1 MSGNLQEI
9 AKVIQSSQS
18 ILLSTHREPDGDGL
32 GAQIGLYHAL
42 KKMGKTVRILNVD
55 TSATK
60 YDFLLTKNLLQ
71 VFQGPHD
78 KVEKTDIALILDTND
93 KRLLDTLFVKLEVN
107 CKHIAFI
114 DHHPIL
120 VNGPKPPDLSVI
132 DVKAASTGEIAF
144 NLIKLLG
151 VELDTNI
158 AEAIYTSL
166 VFDTQL
172 FRFIRNSPNTHLIA
186 AELLQHNI
194 NPEKI
199 HRSLFG
205 DFTKN
210 KLMFNAKA
218 LNSVEFHCNDQVAFL
233 RFFEKD
239 LEALGLNKDHT
250 KDIIDTIMNIDTI
263 EAALVVREITPNEF
277 KLSFRSKGK
286 VEVLRV
292 AEEFGGGGHLYA
304 AGSYAHGDLDDIKIK
319 SITHLMQQLKN
330 IVKKD
335 PEHKGSGNGTKA

>member
-1 MSGNLQEI
+1 MSGNLTEI
-9 AKVIQSSQS
+9 AKIIQSSQS

-32 GAQIGLYHAL
+32 GAQIALFYAL
-42 KKMGKTVRILNVD
+42 KKAGKDVRILNVD
-55 TSATK
+55 SSAQK
-60 YDFLLTKNLLQ
+60 YDFLIPKDMIQ
-71 VFQGPHD
+71 VYQGTHD

-144 NLIKLLG
+144 NLIKILNIP
-151 VELDTNI
+151 LDKNI
-158 AEAIYTSL
+158 SEALYTSL

-186 AELLQHNI
+186 AELLQHDI
-194 NPEKI
+194 NPERI

-210 KLMFNAKA
+210 KLLFNAKT
-218 LNSVEFHCNDQVAFL
+218 LNNVEFHCDDKVAFL
-233 RFFEKD
+233 KFYEKD
-239 LEALGLNKDHT
+239 LESLGLNKDHT
-250 KDIIDTIMNIDTI
+250 KDIIDMIMNIDTI
-263 EAALVVREITPNEF
+263 EAAMVAREISPNEF

-286 VEVLRV
+286 IEVLRV

-304 AGSYAHGDLDDIKIK
+304 SGSYAKGDLEDIKIK
-319 SITHLMQQLKN
+319 SVKHIQEQLKN
-330 IVKKD
+330 LK
-335 PEHKGSGNGTKA
+335 PKGS

>member
-1 MSGNLQEI
+1 MIGSLNEI
-9 AKVIQSSQS
+9 AKIIQSSQS
-18 ILLSTHREPDGDGL
+18 IILSTHKEPDGDGL
-32 GAQIGLYHAL
+32 GAQIGLYYAL
-42 KKMGKTVRILNVD
+42 KKIGKDVRILNVD
-55 TSATK
+55 ASAKK
-60 YDFLLTKNLLQ
+60 YNFLIPENMIQ
-71 VFQGPHD
+71 VYQGPHD

-107 CKHIAFI
+107 CEHIAFI

-120 VNGPKPPDLSVI
+120 LNGPKPPDMSVI

-144 NLIKLLG
+144 ELIKVLKIP
-151 VELDTNI
+151 LDKNI

-186 AELLQHNI
+186 AELLKHDI
-194 NPEKI
+194 NPERI

-210 KLMFNAKA
+210 KLMFNAKS
-218 LNSVEFHCNDQVAFL
+218 LNSVEFHCNDQIAYMK
-233 RFFEKD
+233 FFEKD

-263 EAALVVREITPNEF
+263 EAALVVREINPNEF

-304 AGSYAHGDLDDIKIK
+304 AGSYAQGDLEDIKKK
-319 SITHLMQQLKN
+319 SINHLELQLKN
-330 IVKKD
+330 LVKK
-335 PEHKGSGNGTKA
+335 GSTSGTKT

>member
-1 MSGNLQEI
+1 MTGSLAEI
-9 AKVIQSSQS
+9 AKIIQSSKS
-18 ILLSTHREPDGDGL
+18 IILSTHKEPDGDGL
-32 GAQIGLYHAL
+32 GAQIGLYYAL
-42 KKMGKTVRILNVD
+42 KKIGKDVRILNVD
-55 TSATK
+55 ASAKK
-60 YDFLLTKNLLQ
+60 YNFLIPENMIQ
-71 VFQGPHD
+71 VYQGPHD

-107 CKHIAFI
+107 CEHIAFI

-120 VNGPKPPDLSVI
+120 LNGPKPPDISVI

-144 NLIKLLG
+144 ELIKLLKIP
-151 VELDTNI
+151 LDKNI
-158 AEAIYTSL
+158 SEAIYTSL

-186 AELLQHNI
+186 AELLKHDI
-194 NPEKI
+194 NPERI

-210 KLMFNAKA
+210 KLMFNAKS
-218 LNSVEFHCNDQVAFL
+218 LNSVEFFCNDQIAFMK
-233 RFFEKD
+233 FFEKD

-263 EAALVVREITPNEF
+263 EAALVVREISPNEF

-286 VEVLRV
+286 IEVLRV

-304 AGSYAHGDLDDIKIK
+304 AGSYAQGDLEDIKKK
-319 SITHLMQQLKN
+319 SLNHLEQQLKGLSQ
-330 IVKKD
+330 
-335 PEHKGSGNGTKA
+335 KGSTSGTKT

>member
-1 MSGNLQEI
+1 MTGSLAEI
-9 AKVIQSSQS
+9 AKIIQSSKS
-18 ILLSTHREPDGDGL
+18 IILSTHKEPDGDGL
-32 GAQIGLYHAL
+32 GAQIGLYYAL
-42 KKMGKTVRILNVD
+42 KKIGKDVRILNVD
-55 TSATK
+55 SSAKK
-60 YDFLLTKNLLQ
+60 YSFLIPENMIQ
-71 VFQGPHD
+71 VYQGPHD

-107 CKHIAFI
+107 CDHIAFI

-120 VNGPKPPDLSVI
+120 LNGPKPPDISVI

-144 NLIKLLG
+144 ELIKILKIP
-151 VELDTNI
+151 LDKNI

-186 AELLQHNI
+186 AELLKHDI
-194 NPEKI
+194 NPERI

-210 KLMFNAKA
+210 KLMFNAKS
-218 LNSVEFHCNDQVAFL
+218 LNSVEFHCNDQIAFMK
-233 RFFEKD
+233 FFEKD

-263 EAALVVREITPNEF
+263 EAALVVREINPNEF

-304 AGSYAHGDLDDIKIK
+304 AGSYAHGDLEDIKKK
-319 SITHLMQQLKN
+319 SINHLEIQLKN
-330 IVKKD
+330 LSK
-335 PEHKGSGNGTKA
+335 KGSSSGAKT

>member
-1 MSGNLQEI
+1 MSGNLAEI
-9 AKVIQSSQS
+9 AKIIQSSQS
-18 ILLSTHREPDGDGL
+18 ILLSTHKEPDGDGL

-42 KKMGKTVRILNVD
+42 KKMGKDVRILNVD
-55 TSATK
+55 SSAQK
-60 YDFLLTKNLLQ
+60 YDFLLSKNLIQ

-78 KVEKTDIALILDTND
+78 KVEPTDIALILDTND

-107 CKHIAFI
+107 CKQIAFI

-120 VNGPKPPDLSVI
+120 LNGPKPSDLSVI

-144 NLIKLLG
+144 NLIKLLN
-151 VELDTNI
+151 VPLDKDI

-186 AELLQHNI
+186 AELLKHDI

-210 KLMFNAKA
+210 KLMFNARA
-218 LNSVEFHCNDQVAFL
+218 LNSVEFHCDDQVAFL

-239 LEALGLNKDHT
+239 LNALGLNKDHT

-263 EAALVVREITPNEF
+263 EAALVVREINPNEF

-286 VEVLRV
+286 IEVLRV

-304 AGSYAHGDLDDIKIK
+304 AGSYAHGDLIDIKIK
-319 SITHLMQQLKN
+319 SLSHLEKQIKALAQ
-330 IVKKD
+330 
-335 PEHKGSGNGTKA
+335 KGSGHGTKT

>member
-1 MSGNLQEI
+1 MTGSLQEI
-9 AKVIQSSQS
+9 AKIIQSSQS
-18 ILLSTHREPDGDGL
+18 IILSTHKEPDGDGL
-32 GAQIGLYHAL
+32 GAQIGLYYAL
-42 KKMGKTVRILNVD
+42 KKMGKNVRILNVD
-55 TSATK
+55 ASAKK
-60 YDFLLTKNLLQ
+60 YNFLIPENMIQ
-71 VFQGPHD
+71 VYQGPHD
-78 KVEKTDIALILDTND
+78 KVEKTDLALILDTND

-107 CKHIAFI
+107 CEHIAFI

-120 VNGPKPPDLSVI
+120 LNGPKPPDISVI
-132 DVKAASTGEIAF
+132 DVKAASTGEITF
-144 NLIKLLG
+144 ELIKLLK
-151 VELDTNI
+151 VSLDKNI

-186 AELLQHNI
+186 AELLKHDI
-194 NPEKI
+194 NPERI

-210 KLMFNAKA
+210 KLMFNAKS
-218 LNSVEFHCNDQVAFL
+218 LNSVEFHCNDQVAFMK
-233 RFFEKD
+233 FFEKD

-263 EAALVVREITPNEF
+263 EAALVVREISPNEF

-304 AGSYAHGDLDDIKIK
+304 AGSYAQGDLEDIKKK
-319 SITHLMQQLKN
+319 SLNHLEQQLKN
-330 IVKKD
+330 LGT
-335 PEHKGSGNGTKA
+335 KGSSSGTKT

>member
-1 MSGNLQEI
+1 MSGSLHEI
-9 AKVIQSSQS
+9 ARIIESSQS

-55 TSATK
+55 SSAQK
-60 YDFLLTKNLLQ
+60 YDFLIPKNMIQ
-71 VFQGPHD
+71 VYQGEHD
-78 KVEKTDIALILDTND
+78 KVEKTDLALILDTND

-107 CKHIAFI
+107 CKEIAFI

-120 VNGPKPPDLSVI
+120 INGPKPSDISVI

-144 NLIKLLG
+144 NLIKILKIP
-151 VELDTNI
+151 LDKNI
-158 AEAIYTSL
+158 AEAFYTSL

-186 AELLQHNI
+186 AELLQHDI

-210 KLMFNAKA
+210 KLLFNAKA
-218 LNSVEFHCNDQVAFL
+218 MNSVEFHCDDQVAYL

-239 LEALGLNKDHT
+239 LNALGLNKDHT

-263 EAALVVREITPNEF
+263 EAALVVREISPNEY

-286 VEVLRV
+286 IEVLRL

-304 AGSYAHGDLDDIKIK
+304 AGSYAKGDLIDIKIK
-319 SITHLMQQLKN
+319 SLSHLEKQLR
-330 IVKKD
+330 D
-335 PEHKGSGNGTKA
+335 LSKGSGHGSKT